1 MDGAFQP
8 IRIDRSGIEMR
19 NDALQF
25 RFRFVEQI
33 FVEGRLLTVTRF
45 DSGPVNWNSIPQRF
59 VQALK
64 EKGLLNYR
72 FQIEIEEISSARGIT

>member
-1 MDGAFQP
+1 
-8 IRIDRSGIEMR
+8 MR

-45 DSGPVNWNSIPQRF
+45 DSGPVNWNLIPQRF

-64 EKGLLNYR
+64 ENGLNYR

>member
-1 MDGAFQP
+1 MDSAFQP
-8 IRIDRSGIEMR
+8 IRIHRSGIEMR

-45 DSGPVNWNSIPQRF
+45 DSGPVNWNLIPQRF
-59 VQALK
+59 VKALN
-64 EKGLLNYR
+64 ENGLNYR
-72 FQIEIEEISSARGIT
+72 FQIEIEEISSALGIT

>member
-1 MDGAFQP
+1 
-8 IRIDRSGIEMR
+8 MR

-45 DSGPVNWNSIPQRF
+45 DSGPVDWNLIPQRF
-59 VQALK
+59 VKALK
-64 EKGLLNYR
+64 ENGLNYR
-72 FQIEIEEISSARGIT
+72 FQIEIEEISSALGIT